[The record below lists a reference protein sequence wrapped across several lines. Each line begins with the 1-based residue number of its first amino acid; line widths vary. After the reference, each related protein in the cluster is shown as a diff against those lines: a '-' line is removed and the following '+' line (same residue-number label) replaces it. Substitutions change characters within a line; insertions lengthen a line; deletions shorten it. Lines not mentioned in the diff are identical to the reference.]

1 MEDKTKIRQ
10 HHVHFQYESK
20 DGDLSG
26 HCTGHGFTIVWN
38 DRPPREYVTGPE
50 VKDILEVCGERLE
63 YIDEYATIGE
73 RKAYA
78 LITQA
83 IGILQ
88 TEEDENWDGKRS

>member
-1 MEDKTKIRQ
+1 MKDKTKIMQ

-26 HCTGHGFTIVWN
+26 HVTGHGFTIIWN
-38 DRPPREYVTGPE
+38 DRPPREYVIGPE

-83 IGILQ
+83 LDILQ
-88 TEEDENWDGKRS
+88 AEEDENWDGRS